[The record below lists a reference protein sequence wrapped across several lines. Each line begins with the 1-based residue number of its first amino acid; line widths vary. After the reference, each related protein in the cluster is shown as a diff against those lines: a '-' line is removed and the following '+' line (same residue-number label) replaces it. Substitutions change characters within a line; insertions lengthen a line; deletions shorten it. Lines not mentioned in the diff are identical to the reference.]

1 MCNLGLKHF
10 TLLQNSSKFG
20 VILVYLTNM
29 LEFISVL
36 SNSKL
41 QRNGGSQV
49 IYAPLT
55 AKQQDIHKQA
65 QGIKLK
71 WMLSSC
77 LKWLPNVPEFESSSC
92 TQVFLW
98 AVAPSALMEDQHFPP
113 HLFVSCEGYKRELA
127 YKIRHDYKDTLNQKS
142 QYIIYFIFFS
152 RSCVSQWLSP
162 PQYLKNQHKKILYN
176 EVPLLKGQSPFWG
189 SCVQQSYCRVSTASC
204 NRRHYDQRKL
214 CLWYGG
220 QLNGSSTKP
229 LHLLAFLRKHRTTGS
244 GDPSQKSPC
253 PSCYYSRS
261 ICRGDRSDLAT
272 GGWKSSLLSTLS
284 GF

>member
-98 AVAPSALMEDQHFPP
+98 AVAPSTLMEDQHFPP
-113 HLFVSCEGYKRELA
+113 HLQMTV
-127 YKIRHDYKDTLNQKS
+127 KDT
-142 QYIIYFIFFS
+142 
-152 RSCVSQWLSP
+152 
-162 PQYLKNQHKKILYN
+162 N
-176 EVPLLKGQSPFWG
+176 E
-189 SCVQQSYCRVSTASC
+189 
-204 NRRHYDQRKL
+204 N
-214 CLWYGG
+214 
-220 QLNGSSTKP
+220 
-229 LHLLAFLRKHRTTGS
+229 
-244 GDPSQKSPC
+244 
-253 PSCYYSRS
+253 
-261 ICRGDRSDLAT
+261 
-272 GGWKSSLLSTLS
+272 
-284 GF
+284 